1 MRECNPLLPS
11 TIILYIR
18 CYIVLT
24 KLVLGK
30 EGEIVFLLGN
40 EAIARGALEAG
51 VGFVSAYPGTP
62 STEIV
67 ETLASVAKDV
77 GFYVEWSVNE
87 KVAFEAAYA
96 AAMSGVRSLTAMKHV
111 GVNVAADPLMS
122 SAYTGVKGGF
132 IIVSADDPGMWSSQ
146 NEQDNRYYGVHAFIP
161 VFESYVPQEAKDV
174 VRDLFDFSEKL
185 RHPIIFRSTTRL
197 SHSRGPVK
205 LGPLRKPVINGVFIK
220 DPSRWTL
227 IPQYARKL
235 RQELLEKWAKIKE
248 EVNRWPYNKFTDN
261 NSEYTIIASG
271 IAYGYVI
278 DALKERDLED
288 KVNIVKLSSIIPL
301 PEKLVVKALEKSS
314 KVLVV
319 EELEPIIEVE
329 IKKLVYEHGL
339 ANKIKVYGKD
349 LIPQA
354 SELTLDRVLKAIT
367 KFLNIEYNEPEPVK
381 IDVSIP
387 PRPPTFC
394 PGCPHRSTFYLLK
407 KAVNTL
413 RLKPIYSG
421 DIGCYSLAVLPPF
434 EEQDIIIEMG
444 GSIGAANG
452 LAHTVDQPVIAII
465 GDSTFFHAGIPGL
478 INAVYNN
485 APMLVLV
492 LDNRITAM
500 TGHQPHPGTGI
511 TATGEQAKIIDPA
524 EIARAIGVEFV
535 ATVDPYNVNETYET
549 LVNALK
555 YVVEKKRTA
564 LVVLK
569 RACSLMI
576 NTLARRKGI
585 RAPYY
590 EVLEDK
596 CKACGICYDYF
607 GCPAI
612 IPLDNGKARIEPEM
626 CTGCGVCARI
636 CPFNAIILRR
646 EPDKEWYKLW
656 F

>member
-1 MRECNPLLPS
+1 MPKP
-11 TIILYIR
+11 
-18 CYIVLT
+18 
-24 KLVLGK
+24 VLGN

-77 GFYVEWSVNE
+77 GLYVEWSVNE

-122 SAYTGVKGGF
+122 SAYTGVRGGF
-132 IIVSADDPGMWSSQ
+132 IIVTADDPNMWSSQ
-146 NEQDNRYYGVHAFIP
+146 NEQDNRYYGLHAFIP
-161 VFESYVPQEAKDV
+161 VFEAYIPQEAKDI
-174 VRDLFDFSEKL
+174 VRDLFDFSEKFE
-185 RHPIIFRSTTRL
+185 HPVIFRSTTRL

-205 LGPLRKPVINGVFIK
+205 LGALRRPSTKGEFIK

-227 IPQYARKL
+227 IPQYARKSRL
-235 RQELLEKWAKIKE
+235 RLLEKWAKMKD
-248 EVNRWPYNKFTDN
+248 EVNRWPYNKFVDRG
-261 NSEYTIIASG
+261 SSYTIIASG

-278 DALKERDLED
+278 DVLKELNLDE
-288 KVNIVKLSSIIPL
+288 KVNVLKISSVVPL
-301 PEKLVVKALEKSS
+301 PEKLVVEALEGSE

-319 EELEPIIEVE
+319 EELEPIVELEVKKIVHDHGFAEKIEV
-329 IKKLVYEHGL
+329 H
-339 ANKIKVYGKD
+339 GKD

-354 SELTLDRVLKAIT
+354 GELSLDRVYNAIAR
-367 KFLNIEYNEPEPVK
+367 FLGVDAKNFKPLSIEIEV
-381 IDVSIP
+381 P

-394 PGCPHRSTFYLLK
+394 PGCPHRVTFYLLK
-407 KAVNTL
+407 KVVNSL
-413 RLKPIYSG
+413 RLKPVYSG
-421 DIGCYSLAVLPPF
+421 DIGCYSLGVLPPF

-452 LAHTVDQPVIAII
+452 LAHTIDQPVIAII
-465 GDSTFFHAGIPGL
+465 GDSTFFHTGVPGL

-511 TATGEQAKIIDPA
+511 RATGEKSRIIDPT
-524 EIARAIGVEFV
+524 EIAKAIGVDYV
-535 ATVDPYNVNETYET
+535 ATVDPYNVDEAYRVLRE
-549 LVNALK
+549 ALK
-555 YVVEKKRTA
+555 HVSEKRKPA
-564 LVVLK
+564 LVVMK
-569 RACSLMI
+569 RACALMI
-576 NTLARRKGI
+576 YGMALRKGI
-585 RAPYY
+585 PNPYY
-590 EVLEDK
+590 RVLEDK
-596 CKACGICYDYF
+596 CTGCGICYDHF
-607 GCPAI
+607 GCPSI
-612 IPLDNGKARIEPEM
+612 VPLESKKARIDPNT
-626 CTGCGVCARI
+626 CTGCGVCAEI
-636 CPFNAIILRR
+636 CPFNAIVLAR
-646 EPDKEWYKLW
+646 EPSKEWNKLW